1 MTDIPAKKRGRP
13 HGSKD
18 RKPRGHNTGPAIR
31 GAFMRA
37 LKLLEENGKPL
48 SQVWV
53 ELFEDDPATAM
64 RLAISLMPK
73 ELDITTTDLTPE
85 QWLEAMYEHKSE
97 STGAANTVPRPV
109 H

>member
-1 MTDIPAKKRGRP
+1 MADLPPKKRGRP
-13 HGSKD
+13 FGSKD
-18 RKPRGHNTGPAIR
+18 RRPRGPQTGPAIR
-31 GAFMRA
+31 GAFTRA
-37 LKLLEENGKPL
+37 IMLMEENGKPL

-73 ELDITTTDLTPE
+73 ELDITTVDLTPE
-85 QWLEAMYEHKSE
+85 DWLEAMHDRKSE
-97 STGAANTVPRPV
+97 STNATPSLPRPV